1 MENIMTELK
10 LLNNEQEKQIL
21 DCLASGYMPIGH
33 GASRFV
39 FPIDT
44 KQLIDAGLELDINKR
59 YVVKVAIGIAGINQN
74 NVESTVFRYNG
85 SEYLAEIPYIGHYVE
100 IMEYVEPLP
109 DSVRNW
115 ADEYY
120 FEDFYENVE
129 DDLTKSE
136 ASRCFDVIQELNN
149 INGCTSDNGQL
160 GYNDNG
166 DIVAYDYGYL
176 SGSDEVQCSDLLE
189 CIDPDSAEQIS
200 AYLLA
205 IKNIIAADEDAMAIL
220 EEQYMDKI
228 RENIE
233 NGVEILKDLEDE
245 GYEEDDDDADDAS
258 DEDNSQDDDDDD
270 EYDDE
275 YDDDDDEYDDDD
287 DDDEYDEDGH
297 RIGYISDLSMQR
309 EGIVIYKKVKFLD
322 KA

>member
-21 DCLASGYMPIGH
+21 DCLASGYLPIGH

-44 KQLIDAGLELDINKR
+44 KQLIEAGLELDINKR

-120 FEDFYENVE
+120 FEDFYEQVA

-136 ASRCFDVIQELNN
+136 ASRCFDVIQELNS

-176 SGSDEVQCSDLLE
+176 SESDEVQCSDLLQ
-189 CIDPDSAEQIS
+189 CIDPDSAEQI
-200 AYLLA
+200 AHYLLA
-205 IKNIIAADEDAMAIL
+205 IKNIIAADEDAMEIL
-220 EEQYMDKI
+220 EKQYMDKI
-228 RENIE
+228 QENIE
-233 NGVEILKDLEDE
+233 NGVQILKELEDE
-245 GYEEDDDDADDAS
+245 GYGEDADDEEDADDTDDAS

-270 EYDDE
+270 EYDD
-275 YDDDDDEYDDDD
+275 DDDKDDS
-287 DDDEYDEDGH
+287 
-297 RIGYISDLSMQR
+297 RIGYISDLSTQ
-309 EGIVIYKKVKFLD
+309 KKE
-322 KA
+322 

>member
-1 MENIMTELK
+1 METIMTELK

-21 DCLASGYMPIGH
+21 ECLAGGYMPIGH

-44 KQLIDAGLELDINKR
+44 KQLIEAGLELDINKR

-100 IMEYVEPLP
+100 IMEYVKPLP
-109 DSVRNW
+109 DSVRDG

-120 FEDFYENVE
+120 FEDFYSYVE

-136 ASRCFDVIQELNN
+136 ASLCFDVIQELNG

-176 SGSDEVQCSDLLE
+176 SESDEIQCSRLLE

-205 IKNIIAADEDAMAIL
+205 IKNIIAADEDAMSIL

-228 RENIE
+228 QENIE
-233 NGVEILKDLEDE
+233 RGVEILKELEEE
-245 GYEEDDDDADDAS
+245 GEDADDAS
-258 DEDNSQDDDDDD
+258 DEDNSQDDDNDDNDDD
-270 EYDDE
+270 
-275 YDDDDDEYDDDD
+275 
-287 DDDEYDEDGH
+287 
-297 RIGYISDLSMQR
+297 
-309 EGIVIYKKVKFLD
+309 
-322 KA
+322 

>member
-1 MENIMTELK
+1 MGNIMTELK

-44 KQLIDAGLELDINKR
+44 KQLIEAGLELDINKR

-85 SEYLAEIPYIGHYVE
+85 AEYLAEIPYIGHYIE
-100 IMEYVEPLP
+100 IMEYVKPLP

-120 FEDFYENVE
+120 FEDFYEQVE

-136 ASRCFDVIQELNN
+136 ASRCFDIIQELNS
-149 INGCTSDNGQL
+149 INGSTLDNGQL

-166 DIVAYDYGYL
+166 DIVAYDYGFL
-176 SGSDEVQCSDLLE
+176 SESDEVQCSDLIE
-189 CIDPDSAEQIS
+189 CIDPDSAEQI
-200 AYLLA
+200 AHYLLA
-205 IKNIIAADEDAMAIL
+205 IKNIIAADEDAMEIL
-220 EEQYMDKI
+220 EKQYMDKV

-233 NGVEILKDLEDE
+233 NGVEILKNLEDE
-245 GYEEDDDDADDAS
+245 GYGEDADDEEADDAS
-258 DEDNSQDDDDDD
+258 DEDNSLDDNDD
-270 EYDDE
+270 EEEDNADE
-275 YDDDDDEYDDDD
+275 Y
-287 DDDEYDEDGH
+287 
-297 RIGYISDLSMQR
+297 
-309 EGIVIYKKVKFLD
+309 K
-322 KA
+322 

>member
-1 MENIMTELK
+1 METIMTELK

-21 DCLASGYMPIGH
+21 ECLAGGYMPIGH

-44 KQLIDAGLELDINKR
+44 KQLIEAGLELDINKR

-100 IMEYVEPLP
+100 IMEYVKPLP
-109 DSVRNW
+109 DSVRDG

-120 FEDFYENVE
+120 FEDFYPYVE
-129 DDLTKSE
+129 DDLTYKE
-136 ASRCFDVIQELNN
+136 ASLCFDVIQELNS
-149 INGCTSDNGQL
+149 INGQTSDNGQL

-176 SGSDEVQCSDLLE
+176 SGSDEIQCSRLLE

-205 IKNIIAADEDAMAIL
+205 IKNIIAADEDAMSIL
-220 EEQYMDKI
+220 EEQYMDKVQD
-228 RENIE
+228 NIE
-233 NGVEILKDLEDE
+233 RGVEILKELEDE
-245 GYEEDDDDADDAS
+245 GYGDDAEDA
-258 DEDNSQDDDDDD
+258 
-270 EYDDE
+270 
-275 YDDDDDEYDDDD
+275 
-287 DDDEYDEDGH
+287 
-297 RIGYISDLSMQR
+297 
-309 EGIVIYKKVKFLD
+309 D
-322 KA
+322 KE

>member
-21 DCLASGYMPIGH
+21 DCLASGYLPIGH

-44 KQLIDAGLELDINKR
+44 KQLIEAGLELDINKR

-136 ASRCFDVIQELNN
+136 ASRCFDVIQELNS

-176 SGSDEVQCSDLLE
+176 SESDEVQCSDLLQ
-189 CIDPDSAEQIS
+189 CIDPDSAEQM
-200 AYLLA
+200 AHYLLA
-205 IKNIIAADEDAMAIL
+205 IKDIIAADEDAMSIL
-220 EEQYMDKI
+220 EAQYMDKI
-228 RENIE
+228 QENIE
-233 NGVEILKDLEDE
+233 KGVEILKDLENE
-245 GYEEDDDDADDAS
+245 GYGDDEEDADDAS
-258 DEDNSQDDDDDD
+258 DKDNSQDDDD
-270 EYDDE
+270 
-275 YDDDDDEYDDDD
+275 
-287 DDDEYDEDGH
+287 
-297 RIGYISDLSMQR
+297 R
-309 EGIVIYKKVKFLD
+309 
-322 KA
+322 

>member
-21 DCLASGYMPIGH
+21 DCLASGYLPIGH

-44 KQLIDAGLELDINKR
+44 KQLIEAGLELDINKR

-120 FEDFYENVE
+120 FEDFYEQVA

-176 SGSDEVQCSDLLE
+176 SESDEVQCSDLLE

-205 IKNIIAADEDAMAIL
+205 IKNIIAADEDAMSIL
-220 EEQYMDKI
+220 EAQYMDKI
-228 RENIE
+228 QENIE
-233 NGVEILKDLEDE
+233 KGVEILKDLENE
-245 GYEEDDDDADDAS
+245 GYGDDTDDEEADDAS
-258 DEDNSQDDDDDD
+258 DEDNSQDDDDD
-270 EYDDE
+270 
-275 YDDDDDEYDDDD
+275 
-287 DDDEYDEDGH
+287 
-297 RIGYISDLSMQR
+297 
-309 EGIVIYKKVKFLD
+309 K
-322 KA
+322 

>member
-1 MENIMTELK
+1 MN
-10 LLNNEQEKQIL
+10 
-21 DCLASGYMPIGH
+21 
-33 GASRFV
+33 
-39 FPIDT
+39 
-44 KQLIDAGLELDINKR
+44 
-59 YVVKVAIGIAGINQN
+59 
-74 NVESTVFRYNG
+74 
-85 SEYLAEIPYIGHYVE
+85 
-100 IMEYVEPLP
+100 
-109 DSVRNW
+109 
-115 ADEYY
+115 
-120 FEDFYENVE
+120 
-129 DDLTKSE
+129 KSE

-205 IKNIIAADEDAMAIL
+205 IKNIIAADEDAMKIL

-228 RENIE
+228 QENIE
-233 NGVEILKDLEDE
+233 RGVEILKELEDE
-245 GYEEDDDDADDAS
+245 DYGDDTEDADDANDAS
-258 DEDNSQDDDDDD
+258 DEDNSQDDDNDDEYDDGYDDDDDD

-275 YDDDDDEYDDDD
+275 YDDEDDS
-287 DDDEYDEDGH
+287 H
-297 RIGYISDLSMQR
+297 IGYIPDLSMQR

-322 KA
+322 KN

>member
-1 MENIMTELK
+1 MTELK

-21 DCLASGYMPIGH
+21 DCLAGSYMPIGH

-44 KQLIDAGLELDINKR
+44 KQLIEAGLELDINKR

-120 FEDFYENVE
+120 FEDFYEQVA

-149 INGCTSDNGQL
+149 INGCTNDNGQL

-200 AYLLA
+200 TYLLA
-205 IKNIIAADEDAMAIL
+205 IKNIIAADEDAMSIL

-228 RENIE
+228 QDNIE
-233 NGVEILKDLEDE
+233 KGVEILKELEEE
-245 GYEEDDDDADDAS
+245 GYEDDAEDAS
-258 DEDNSQDDDDDD
+258 DEDNSQDDDD

-275 YDDDDDEYDDDD
+275 YDDDDE
-287 DDDEYDEDGH
+287 DDDEYDDEYDDEDVSH
-297 RIGYISDLSMQR
+297 IGYIPDLSMQR

>member
-1 MENIMTELK
+1 MTELK

-44 KQLIDAGLELDINKR
+44 KQLIEAGLELDINKR

-74 NVESTVFRYNG
+74 NVESTVFRYN
-85 SEYLAEIPYIGHYVE
+85 SPKYLAEIPYIGHYIE
-100 IMEYVEPLP
+100 IMEYVKPLP
-109 DSVRNW
+109 DSVRDG
-115 ADEYY
+115 AGEYY
-120 FEDFYENVE
+120 FEDFYTYVE
-129 DDLTKSE
+129 DELTYEE
-136 ASRCFDVIQELNN
+136 ASLCFDVIQELNG

-176 SGSDEVQCSDLLE
+176 SESDEIQCSRLLD

-205 IKNIIAADEDAMAIL
+205 IKNIIAADEDAMSIL

-228 RENIE
+228 QENIE
-233 NGVEILKDLEDE
+233 NGVKILKELEEE
-245 GYEEDDDDADDAS
+245 GEDADDAS
-258 DEDNSQDDDDDD
+258 DEDNSQDDNNDDNDDD

-275 YDDDDDEYDDDD
+275 YDDDDDEYDEDDS
-287 DDDEYDEDGH
+287 
-297 RIGYISDLSMQR
+297 RIGYIPDLGMQR

-322 KA
+322 ND